1 LIEQTHVIVCENS
14 CDYWGHKTGHAG
26 KRVCD
31 AAEVAGIVGTEI
43 GVIELELKR
52 GKYWQN

>member
-43 GVIELELKR
+43 GVIELELKL